1 MPNAQQLNARSV
13 VVASKDQVSSGVG
26 SDAVILDLKGGAY
39 HGLNATGA
47 RIWTLLA
54 TPKTVG
60 EIRDI
65 ILREYDVEP
74 QRCERDLLG
83 LLDLLAAKGLV
94 EVRAAAA

>member
-1 MPNAQQLNARSV
+1 MPNTMQLSAGSV
-13 VVASKDQVSSGVG
+13 VVASKDQVSSELG
-26 SDAVILDLKGGAY
+26 SEAVILDLKGGIY

-60 EIRDI
+60 EIRDT

-74 QRCERDLLG
+74 QRCERDLLS

-94 EVRAAAA
+94 EVRPAAA